1 MVRTL
6 NADRSAAI
14 KKRNTGASGTGRT
27 RRGNVRMA
35 DTVLNSGNAE
45 MGSRGRTRTG
55 RRAQTTAGHTG
66 RPAQALRSSHA
77 VKPAAKGVNG
87 VRVDEASLDASP
99 SVPIRRTSAMSLHK
113 VGFMIILIVVMT
125 VLLINYIKL
134 QADVTSSSQEIAAM
148 EQQLTQ
154 LKAENDAAYN
164 EINDS
169 ISLEEVRRRAIQE
182 LGMKYADRDQVVI
195 YSGTEKD
202 TVHQVS
208 SLSDK

>member
-66 RPAQALRSSHA
+66 RPAQARRSSHA

-169 ISLEEVRRRAIQE
+169 ISLGYTGTGNEICRQR
-182 LGMKYADRDQVVI
+182 
-195 YSGTEKD
+195 SGCYLFWNGKGHRTSGFFSER
-202 TVHQVS
+202 QMMQPP
-208 SLSDK
+208 

>member
-66 RPAQALRSSHA
+66 RPAQARRSSHA

-87 VRVDEASLDASP
+87 VRVDEA
-99 SVPIRRTSAMSLHK
+99 IRRTSAMSLHK

>member
-66 RPAQALRSSHA
+66 RPAQARRSSHA

-134 QADVTSSSQEIAAM
+134 VGALIMMLLGISVLVFENAADASRTPRRMQAEI
-148 EQQLTQ
+148 
-154 LKAENDAAYN
+154 
-164 EINDS
+164 
-169 ISLEEVRRRAIQE
+169 RA
-182 LGMKYADRDQVVI
+182 LGFPD
-195 YSGTEKD
+195 GFC
-202 TVHQVS
+202 
-208 SLSDK
+208 